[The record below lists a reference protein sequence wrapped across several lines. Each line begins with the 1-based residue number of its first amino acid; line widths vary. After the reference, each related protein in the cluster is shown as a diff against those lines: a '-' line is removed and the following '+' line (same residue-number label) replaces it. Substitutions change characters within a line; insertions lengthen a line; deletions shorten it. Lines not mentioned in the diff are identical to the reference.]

1 MPFQGQ
7 PTINESRKLFELT
20 QDFLSF
26 RNISIY
32 NVSYGKCGA
41 LLATS
46 IERTT
51 VIALII
57 RMLDYVRLK
66 NTVISSAHLLNNR
79 MLTAGTTAGCLVTTA
94 ENAVVGCVVDVVEGV
109 GVADASP

>member
-1 MPFQGQ
+1 MKK
-7 PTINESRKLFELT
+7 NDRRCCALLT
-20 QDFLSF
+20 ATV
-26 RNISIY
+26 N
-32 NVSYGKCGA
+32 KCGA

-79 MLTAGTTAGCLVTTA
+79 RLTAGTTAGCLVTTA